1 MFPFWEDV
9 IAPLIEATGAR
20 RVIEIGALRGETT
33 VRMLEGLGPDTEL
46 HVIDPV
52 PQFDPTEHERSFA
65 GRYFFHL
72 GISHDVLPALPPADV
87 VLIDG
92 DHNWFT
98 VYNELKL
105 LADTARSSD
114 TALPLLI
121 AHDVGWPYGRRD
133 LYYEPSRI
141 PDEYRHRYWRY
152 GMQPGVSGLRLGG
165 MNVDLANADHEGGPR
180 NGVMTAIEDFIAE
193 YERPLRL
200 LVLPLYFG
208 LAVIVEEAVIAEHPA
223 LGELLDRFDSV
234 ESQRK
239 LVELG
244 ERIRIDESISSQMW
258 HRALNER
265 VARTTSRYLAV
276 IKAALLDEHYLDNE
290 VRIEYLRGVVG
301 RQAPDLSPLRD
312 PARLLQERYRRIK
325 RARLTGEPLDAG
337 ESHTFGAYTNMGR
350 AQLDHLERALDHVR
364 TDAIAGDLA
373 EIGVGRGGGAIFM
386 RAYLDAHELEGRKVW
401 AAGEFLATQSA
412 DLNQVRDGF
421 DRFGVLDDT
430 VRFLQGPPA
439 ETLAHTDL
447 GGLALVRFGTELGPA
462 LEPALTAVLPRLS
475 SGAIVIVAGT
485 GDPVV
490 EATVDDWRR
499 RFGVDAPLERIDW
512 NSVTWTMPER
522 ASVQVPPAPPA
533 STETV
538 ALSVVV
544 VFYNMRREARRTL
557 QSLSRSYQ
565 QGVENLSYEVIAI
578 DNGSDREQHLTAA
591 EVQSYGPEYQL
602 LDIGDAANP
611 SPVAALNAGLAR
623 ARGEN
628 VALMIDGAHVL
639 TPGVLHN
646 AMLALAAYEPAVVAA
661 QQWYVGPGQQP
672 DAARE
677 GYDQQFEDQ
686 LFEQIQWP
694 TDGYR
699 LFEVGHFIG
708 ERDWFDGIVESN
720 CIFAPRKLLEQVG
733 AFDERFSM
741 PGAGYA
747 NLDLFERLALTPG
760 VTVAS
765 LLGEGTFHQ
774 FHGGTTT
781 NVVDP
786 VEHRSRVAS
795 YGRHFFT
802 LRGRSLLQL
811 DRPVKYVGSLSPNA
825 AKRTRARR
833 PFRSLDVMRD
843 PVRHGAE
850 GAAVPVPDELKLAAI
865 DAIWE
870 RKAWKDATWLGYR
883 VNRYPA
889 DLQCAQELLS
899 QHRPDVVILAGDDD
913 GLGGRALFVAAILEL
928 EGHGHV
934 VAVGADDTGARPEH
948 PRVTYVAGRA
958 DDGKVAAQVRSL
970 TEARGN
976 AMVFLAL
983 GDHLRVFN
991 AFEQYASLVPAGGYV
1006 VVENTVV
1013 NGRPAAA
1020 DFGAGPL
1027 EAVFK
1032 ILAAHSD
1039 FVSDHGVERYTITFN
1054 RDGYLRRMEPK

>member
-1 MFPFWEDV
+1 MFPFWDDV
-9 IAPLIEATGAR
+9 IAPLIEAAGAR

-33 VRMLEGLGPDTEL
+33 VRMLHGLGPDCEL

-92 DHNWFT
+92 DHNWYT

-105 LADTARSSD
+105 LADTARHTA

-152 GMQPGVSGLRLGG
+152 GMQPGFSGLRLGG
-165 MNVDLANADHEGGPR
+165 MNVELANADHEGGPR
-180 NGVMTAIEDFIAE
+180 NGVFTAIEDFIAE

-208 LAVIVEEAVIAEHPA
+208 LAIIVEEAVIAEHPA

-244 ERIRIDESISSQMW
+244 ERIRIDEVISSQTW
-258 HRALNER
+258 LRALNER
-265 VARTTSRYLAV
+265 IARSAARYLAV
-276 IKAALLDEHYLDNE
+276 VKAALLDEHYLDNE
-290 VRIEYLRGVVG
+290 VRIDYLHGVMG
-301 RQAPDLSPLRD
+301 RQSPDLSPLRD
-312 PARLLQERYRRIK
+312 PTRLLQHSYQRMK
-325 RARLTGEPLDAG
+325 RARLTGEPLDADDRIA
-337 ESHTFGAYTNMGR
+337 FGPYSDMGR
-350 AQLDHLERALDHVR
+350 AQLDRLEGALDHVR
-364 TDAIAGDLA
+364 IDAIDGDLA

-386 RAYLDAHELEGRKVW
+386 RAYLDAHEMEGRKVW
-401 AAGEFLATQSA
+401 AAGEFLATQGA
-412 DLNQVRDGF
+412 DLHQVRDGF
-421 DRFGVLDDT
+421 DHFGVLDDA
-430 VRFLQGPPA
+430 VRFLQGPPG
-439 ETLAHTDL
+439 ETLAHADL
-447 GGLALVRFGTELGPA
+447 DSLALVRFGAELGPA
-462 LEPALTAVLPRLS
+462 LEPALTAVLPHLS
-475 SGAIVIVAGT
+475 SGAVVVVAGT
-485 GDPVV
+485 GDPAV
-490 EATVDDWRR
+490 EAAVEDWRR
-499 RFGVDAPLERIDW
+499 RFGVDTPLERIDW
-512 NSVTWTMPER
+512 NSVTWTVPDR
-522 ASVQVPPAPPA
+522 ASAAASVASPA

-565 QGVENLSYEVIAI
+565 RGVENLSYEVIAI
-578 DNGSDREQHLTAA
+578 DNGSSREQRLSEA
-591 EVQSYGPEYQL
+591 EVRSYGPEFRL
-602 LDIGDAANP
+602 LEMGDAANP
-611 SPVAALNAGLAR
+611 SPTAALNAGLAR

-628 VALMIDGAHVL
+628 IALMIDGAHVL
-639 TPGVLHN
+639 TPGVLHH
-646 AMLALAAYEPAVVAA
+646 AMLGLAAYEPAVVAA

-677 GYDQQFEDQ
+677 GYDQELEDK

-720 CIFAPRKLLEQVG
+720 CIVAPRKLLEQVG

-747 NLDLFERLALTPG
+747 NLDLFERLALAPG

-786 VEHRSRVAS
+786 VEHRERVAS
-795 YGRHFFT
+795 YGQHFFA
-802 LRGRSLLQL
+802 LRGRALLGL
-811 DRPVKYVGSLSPNA
+811 DRSVKYVGSLSPNA

-833 PFRSLDVMRD
+833 PFQSLGVLRD
-843 PVRHGAE
+843 PVQEGAE
-850 GAAVPVPDELKLAAI
+850 GAPVPVADELKLAAI
-865 DAIWE
+865 DAIWD
-870 RKAWKDATWLGYR
+870 RKAWKDATWLGRR
-883 VNRYPA
+883 VNRYPS
-889 DLQCAQELLS
+889 DLQCAQELLA
-899 QHRPDVVILAGDDD
+899 QHRPDVVIVTGDDD
-913 GLGGRALFVAAILEL
+913 GLVGRALFVASILDL
-928 EGHGHV
+928 VDHGHV
-934 VAVGADDTGARPEH
+934 VAVGADDTGERPEH
-948 PRVTYVAGRA
+948 ARLTYVTGRA
-958 DDGKVAAQVRSL
+958 DDAEVAAQVRSRA
-970 TEARGN
+970 EAQGD

-983 GDHLRVFN
+983 GDSRRVIN
-991 AFEQYASLVPAGGYV
+991 AFEHYASLVPVGGYV

-1020 DFGAGPL
+1020 GFGAGPL
-1027 EAVFK
+1027 EAVFR
-1032 ILAAHSD
+1032 ILAAHPD